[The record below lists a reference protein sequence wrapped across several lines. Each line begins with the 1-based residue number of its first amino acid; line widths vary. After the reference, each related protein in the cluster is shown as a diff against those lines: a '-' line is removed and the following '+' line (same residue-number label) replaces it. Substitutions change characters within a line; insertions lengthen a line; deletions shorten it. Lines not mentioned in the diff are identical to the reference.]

1 MKEETKIA
9 AGWPKSI
16 VKFITQIVARD
27 GSGRLEEPRLA
38 GRNPLPTAD
47 VVIEVG
53 DRVVLVR
60 RKHPPPGWAIP
71 GGFVE
76 VGETV
81 DTAAVREALE
91 ETGLRVTLTALLG
104 VYSDPARDPRH
115 HTISTVYV
123 GRAEGAPEGGD
134 DAAEARLFGEGDLPS
149 PLAFD
154 HAKILADYFRFKKTG
169 RRPPFTKGP

>member
-1 MKEETKIA
+1 MTKEDAKIA

-16 VKFITQIVARD
+16 VEFITQIGTRD
-27 GSGRLEEPRLA
+27 RPGRQEEHPLA

-53 DRVVLVR
+53 DRIVLVR
-60 RKHPPPGWAIP
+60 RKNPPPGWAIP

-76 VGETV
+76 TGETV
-81 DTAAVREALE
+81 ENAAVREALE

-123 GRAEGAPEGGD
+123 GRAEGAPTGGD

-149 PLAFD
+149 PIAFD
-154 HAKILADYFRFKKTG
+154 HAKILADYFRFTKTG
-169 RRPPFTKGP
+169 KKPL

>member
-1 MKEETKIA
+1 MMKEDAKIA

-27 GSGRLEEPRLA
+27 GSGRLEEYPLA

-47 VVIEVG
+47 VLIEVG

-60 RKHPPPGWAIP
+60 RKHHPPGWAIP

-76 VGETV
+76 AGETV
-81 DTAAVREALE
+81 ETAAVREALE

-123 GRAEGAPEGGD
+123 GSASGSPAGGD
-134 DAAEARLFGEGDLPS
+134 DAAEARLFGENDLPS

-154 HAKILADYFRFKKTG
+154 HAKILADYFRFKRTG
-169 RRPPFTKGP
+169 KRPI

>member
-1 MKEETKIA
+1 M
-9 AGWPKSI
+9 
-16 VKFITQIVARD
+16 
-27 GSGRLEEPRLA
+27 A

-53 DRVVLVR
+53 DRIVLVR

-76 VGETV
+76 AGETV
-81 DTAAVREALE
+81 ETAAVREALE